1 MVSRLASSSV
11 PDASLDE
18 VLAEVPAGVLA
29 GNGVRSG
36 EGGGVLDDDG
46 VGGGVRYEMQ
56 QQQRKP
62 ISSQNSTG
70 SVKKIFTQS
79 IANVQWIHIS

>member
-29 GNGVRSG
+29 GNGVGSG
-36 EGGGVLDDDG
+36 EGGGVIDGDG
-46 VGGGVRYEMQ
+46 VGGGVRYEVQ
-56 QQQRKP
+56 QQQRNP
-62 ISSQNSTG
+62 ILSQRSTG